1 MTTALATTVSSLA
14 DLRNIA
20 QMLAASNYFDA
31 KGNSEQAIAQIATK
45 ILAGQELGYG
55 PFASVQG
62 IHVIQGKPAMSANLM
77 AAAVKSSARYDYRV
91 RQMDDSAVNIE
102 FFERIGGKLESLGI
116 STFTIEDAK
125 KAGTQNLQKFA
136 RNMLF
141 ARAMSNGVRWYCPD
155 VFSGNAMYTP
165 EELGASVNGDGEVIE
180 TTYTVTQPQA
190 QPTPEQPVMADVPH
204 NGNNA
209 SPAVTAQR
217 GFHAVGV
224 KVFGKK
230 WDAARPWLLRRYT
243 AKNTPDN
250 VREHTSDMSVAE
262 LNKLRELMDKSAE
275 YLQAEWAKDR
285 QPPIDKPLTVDMKAV
300 EAMAFE
306 PAGPSIEDLPSA
318 MG

>member
-77 AAAVKSSARYDYRV
+77 AAAVKASPRYDYRV
-91 RQMDDSAVNIE
+91 RQMDESAVAIE
-102 FFERIGGKLESLGI
+102 FFERIGGKLESLGV
-116 STFTIEDAK
+116 STFTKEDAQ
-125 KAGTQNLQKFA
+125 KAGTQNMQKYG
-136 RNMLF
+136 RNMMF
-141 ARAMSNGVRWYCPD
+141 SRAMSNGVKWYCPD

-165 EELGASVNGDGEVIE
+165 EELGAAVNGDGEVIE
-180 TTYTVTQPQA
+180 TTYTVA
-190 QPTPEQPVMADVPH
+190 QPAPEPAAPAPEH
-204 NGNNA
+204 NGNGA

-224 KVFGKK
+224 KVFGKE
-230 WDAARPWLLRRYT
+230 WDAARPWLLKRYT
-243 AKNTPDN
+243 GKNTPDSI
-250 VREHTSDMSVAE
+250 REHTSDMSVAE
-262 LNKLRELMDKSAE
+262 LSKLRELMDKSAD
-275 YLQAEWAKDR
+275 YLRGEWAKA
-285 QPPIDKPLTVDMKAV
+285 QPPIDQPLTVDMEAV
-300 EAMAFE
+300 EAMA
-306 PAGPSIEDLPSA
+306 A
-318 MG
+318 